1 MNYQELFKN
10 NILPKYGQ
18 NRDTNLDEQLYNNN
32 NFYNQ
37 LSNKI
42 NLIRE
47 DFLNLDVYTIDPDGC
62 NDADD
67 AFSIQEIDNKLFLII
82 HIADPTHYIDLNSNL
97 WIDIQQRVLT
107 HYPSNNQPIHMMP
120 DFIIKKSSLNLNHH
134 ELKNSISVFFEI
146 DKDTYLPTD
155 NIQIKFT
162 KLKIKE
168 QYNLS
173 YKYASTLDDPIINL
187 GITISQNLKNERSKK
202 TIGTKLSD
210 VNILIPK
217 FNDNKIYYENLD
229 MKTKLMKEMISEVA
243 ILTNT
248 FIGNFLKNNM
258 NYGIFRTCKNDI
270 DIDDNIKGIDLL
282 NKIIENGIKADYR
295 NTQEKHDLV
304 GSNIYC
310 HFTSPMRRLADCICH
325 YLIKFYFT
333 NTENI
338 WNQDQLNYLAD
349 LCYQKTKKEKNIQYL
364 DTKFRL
370 IQLIDHLLSDNKINI
385 EFKINSYSGLFLNII
400 INKLI
405 INNKIFDIYISY
417 TIRIKNNFYYSIVK
431 NKYEIEVNQVSPLI
445 KFDQGTI
452 IDLDNFIFSLIN

>member
-1 MNYQELFKN
+1 MNYEDLYKD

-18 NRDTNLDEQLYNNN
+18 NRDTNLDEQLFNNN
-32 NFYNQ
+32 NFYNK

-42 NLIRE
+42 NLIRK
-47 DFLNLDVYTIDPDGC
+47 DYLDLSVYTIDPEGC
-62 NDADD
+62 TDADD
-67 AFSIQEIDNKLFLII
+67 AFSIKEIDNKLFLII
-82 HIADPTHYIDLNSNL
+82 HIADPTHYIDLNSDL
-97 WIDIQQRVLT
+97 WIDIQKRVLT
-107 HYPSNNQPIHMMP
+107 HYPSNHQPIHMMP
-120 DFIIKKSSLNLNHH
+120 DFIIQKSSLNLNHD
-134 ELKNSISVFFEI
+134 ELKNAISVFFEI
-146 DKDTYLPTD
+146 NKKTFLPTE

-162 KLKIKE
+162 KLKIKQ

-173 YKYASTLDDPIINL
+173 YNYASTLNDPIINL

-210 VNILIPK
+210 VNMLIPK
-217 FNDNKIYYENLD
+217 FQNNQIYYENINN
-229 MKTKLMKEMISEVA
+229 KTKLMKEMISEFA

-248 FIGNFLKNNM
+248 YIGNFLKNNT
-258 NYGIFRTCKNDI
+258 NNGIFRTCKNEI
-270 DIDDNIKGIDLL
+270 DIDDNIEGIDLL

-295 NTQEKHDLV
+295 VSAEKHDLV

-333 NTENI
+333 NSENI

-349 LCYQKTKKEKNIQYL
+349 ICYQKTKKEKNIQYL

-370 IQLIDHLLSDNKINI
+370 IQLIDHLLPNNKINI

-405 INNKIFDIYISY
+405 INNQIFDIYISY
-417 TIRIKNNFYYSIVK
+417 TLRIKNYFYYNIVK
-431 NKYEIEVNQVSPLI
+431 NEYELEIYQVSPFI

-452 IDLDNFIFSLIN
+452 KDLDNFIFSIIL

>member
-10 NILPKYGQ
+10 NIFPKYG
-18 NRDTNLDEQLYNNN
+18 NLRNLENDNLLLNNN
-32 NFYNQ
+32 NIYNQ

-42 NLIRE
+42 DLIRKE
-47 DFLNLDVYTIDPDGC
+47 FLDLNVYTIDPEGC
-62 NDADD
+62 TDADD

-82 HIADPTHYIDLNSNL
+82 HIADPTHFIDLNSYL
-97 WIDIQQRVLT
+97 WTDIQKRILT
-107 HYPSNNQPIHMMP
+107 HYPSNHQPIHMMP
-120 DFIIKKSSLNLNHH
+120 DFIIQKSSLNLNHD
-134 ELKNSISVFFEI
+134 ELKNAISVFFEI
-146 DKDTYLPTD
+146 NKESFLPTE
-155 NIQIKFT
+155 NIEIKFT
-162 KLKIKE
+162 KLKIKP

-173 YKYASTLDDPIINL
+173 YNYASTLNDPIINL
-187 GITISQNLKNERSKK
+187 GITISQNLKNERSNK

-210 VNILIPK
+210 VNMLIPK
-217 FNDNKIYYENLD
+217 FQDNQIYYENID
-229 MKTKLMKEMISEVA
+229 DKVKLMKEMISEFA

-248 FIGNFLKNNM
+248 YIGNFLKNNTY
-258 NYGIFRTCKNDI
+258 NGIFRTCKNELN
-270 DIDDNIKGIDLL
+270 IDDNIEGIDLL

-295 NTQEKHDLV
+295 NTGEKHDLV

-349 LCYQKTKKEKNIQYL
+349 ICYKKTKKEKNIQYL

-370 IQLIDHLLSDNKINI
+370 IQLIDHLLPDNKINI

-417 TIRIKNNFYYSIVK
+417 TLRIKNNFYYSIVK
-431 NKYEIEVNQVSPLI
+431 NKYKIKVNQVSPLI

-452 IDLDNFIFSLIN
+452 MDLDNFIFSFIN